1 MKSAITLIEL
11 LVVIALV
18 GIIAGVGWPS
28 LGGWNCRQ
36 DLRNEFENFN
46 NYMRK
51 VQSESVSSN
60 KTTKVATY
68 FYQSPFGGGGT
79 YNRAF
84 LHTEKTCSSSGRSQ
98 IKNSYPIVIIPLD
111 IEVLV
116 DNTPVKWKRGYQCF
130 YPDGSATANNYQF
143 SKLCGG
149 KKYLYKTQFFG
160 ATGLIEK
167 LKYNYTSSTWDDI

>member
-1 MKSAITLIEL
+1 VKSAITLIEL

-68 FYQSPFGGGGT
+68 FGGGKN
-79 YNRAF
+79 YNSAF

-98 IKNSYPIVIIPLD
+98 IKNGYPKLIIPLD

-116 DNTPVKWKRGYQCF
+116 DNTPLKWKSAYQCF

-143 SKLCGG
+143 TKLCGG